1 MGTHNS
7 QADVILGAKA
17 DIDKLYNLLRNMP
30 DSFDYSGITMK
41 AFPGEVGYFSLND
54 IIYGNAAK
62 KSEELKDLY
71 FLSIS
76 SFSFKAN
83 GWNPIQFMQANEINY
98 RWLVEAAGNDEDP
111 SETFWTVRNN
121 EINQQETA
129 TTYDEEMMTF
139 LNGRKP
145 LPPDD
150 PRLHVQLSDFV
161 KEGIRIFEVCR
172 KCNQFIP

>member
-150 PRLHVQLSDFV
+150 PRQHVQLSDFV
-161 KEGIRIFEVCR
+161 KEGIRIFEVCG